1 MNIQIDNYYISVN
14 NGYMRV
20 CIDGQN
26 IIDAYTKHVKRE
38 EIISIAIKLIND
50 YNKRHDL
57 EWGRLTVKKEVKDC
71 ITCEHWYPGAN
82 ACVDCRGKSNWRQID
97 E

>member
-26 IIDAYTKHVKRE
+26 IIDAYTKHVKRD
-38 EIISIAIKLIND
+38 EIINISIKLIND

-57 EWGRLTVKKEVKDC
+57 EWGLTVK
-71 ITCEHWYPGAN
+71 
-82 ACVDCRGKSNWRQID
+82 RGERD
-97 E
+97 D